1 MNNFLAITYAFMLAY
16 CPYDNVSVNDKWE
29 TYNNPTHVQFELGV
43 KLLDKVELFAGEET
57 LQVKGEDITNWIPYT
72 QSYWAGA
79 RYVKEFNDKLILD
92 TGIKHFCQHPVK
104 SWKKTCG
111 TFNASRTDFYVKVSG
126 KVDIF

>member
-16 CPYDNVSVNDKWE
+16 CPYDNVSVNNKWE
-29 TYNNPTHVQFELGV
+29 IYNNPTHVQFELGV
-43 KLLDKVELFAGEET
+43 KLFDKVELFAGEET
-57 LQVKGEDITNWIPYT
+57 LQVKGKDITNWIPYT

-104 SWKKTCG
+104 AWKETCG